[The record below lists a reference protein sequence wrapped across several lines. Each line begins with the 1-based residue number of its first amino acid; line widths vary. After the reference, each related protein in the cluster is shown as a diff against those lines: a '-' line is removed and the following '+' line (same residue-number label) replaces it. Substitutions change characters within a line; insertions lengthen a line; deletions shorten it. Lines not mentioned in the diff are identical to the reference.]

1 MSDELK
7 LEHKTLD
14 EAINYHSTWFEY
26 HLNLAHMV
34 ETFINSKEAPP
45 TSYYTQLER
54 AAAHAN
60 ILRELRYQKGLE
72 YQREAY
78 AKMDAAS

>member
-1 MSDELK
+1 MSDELR
-7 LEHKTLD
+7 LEHMSLD

-26 HLNLAHMV
+26 HLNKAHMTDKFV
-34 ETFINSKEAPP
+34 NSKEAPP

-54 AAAHAN
+54 ATAHAN